1 MPRYYTLSEANEM
14 LPQLSQLI
22 ELMQAQR
29 RQLELL
35 QGRSS
40 VVAQKT
46 RGNGNHNPGED
57 VALAQA
63 TGQVEDALQ
72 TAIKQLQDW
81 DIELKDLERGLVD
94 FPALREGRMVYLCWE
109 VGEPEIAFWHETDT
123 GFAGRQPVDDQFNE
137 SDSPG

>member
-29 RQLELL
+29 RQLDLL
-35 QGRSS
+35 QGRSK

-63 TGQVEDALQ
+63 TKQVDDALQ
-72 TAIKQLQDW
+72 AAIKQLQDW
-81 DIELKDLERGLVD
+81 GIELKDLQTGLID
-94 FPALREGRMVYLCWE
+94 FPALREGRVVYLCWQL
-109 VGEPEIAFWHETDT
+109 GEPEIAYWHETDT
-123 GFAGRQPVDDQFNE
+123 GFAGRQPLDDQFN
-137 SDSPG
+137 

>member
-35 QGRSS
+35 QGRSAI
-40 VVAQKT
+40 VAQKT

-63 TGQVEDALQ
+63 TKQVEEALGA
-72 TAIKQLQDW
+72 AIKQLQEW
-81 DIELKDLERGLVD
+81 GIELKDLQLGLID
-94 FPALREGRMVYLCWE
+94 FPALREGRVVYLCWQL
-109 VGEPEIAFWHETDT
+109 GEPEIAFWHETNT
-123 GFAGRQPVDDQFNE
+123 GFAGRQPLDDQF
-137 SDSPG
+137 S

>member
-35 QGRSS
+35 QGRSK

-57 VALAQA
+57 VALAKA
-63 TGQVEDALQ
+63 TKQVEDALQ
-72 TAIKQLQDW
+72 AAIKQLQDW
-81 DIELKDLERGLVD
+81 DIELKDLQTGLID
-94 FPALREGRMVYLCWE
+94 FPALREGRVVYLCWQL
-109 VGEPEIAFWHETDT
+109 GEPEIAYWHETDT
-123 GFAGRQPVDDQFNE
+123 GFAGRQPLDDQF
-137 SDSPG
+137 S

>member
-35 QGRSS
+35 QGRSK

-63 TGQVEDALQ
+63 TKQVDDALQ
-72 TAIKQLQDW
+72 AAIKQLQDW
-81 DIELKDLERGLVD
+81 GIELKDLQTGLID
-94 FPALREGRMVYLCWE
+94 FPALREGRVVYLCWRL
-109 VGEPEIAFWHETDT
+109 GEPEIAYWHETDT
-123 GFAGRQPVDDQFNE
+123 GFAGRQPLDDQFT
-137 SDSPG
+137 

>member
-14 LPQLSQLI
+14 LPQLSQLL

-29 RQLELL
+29 QQLELL
-35 QGRSS
+35 QGRSK

-63 TGQVEDALQ
+63 TKQVEEALEA
-72 TAIKQLQDW
+72 AIKQLRDW
-81 DIELKDLERGLVD
+81 DIELKDLQTGLID
-94 FPALREGRMVYLCWE
+94 FPALREGRVVYLCWQL
-109 VGEPEIAFWHETDT
+109 GEPEIAYWHETNT
-123 GFAGRQPVDDQFNE
+123 AFAGRQPLDDQF
-137 SDSPG
+137 S

>member
-29 RQLELL
+29 RQLDLL
-35 QGRSS
+35 QGRSK

-63 TGQVEDALQ
+63 TKQVEEALEA
-72 TAIKQLQDW
+72 AIKQLQDW
-81 DIELKDLERGLVD
+81 DIELKDLQTGLID
-94 FPALREGRMVYLCWE
+94 FPALREGRVVYLCWQL
-109 VGEPEIAFWHETDT
+109 GEPEIAYWHETST
-123 GFAGRQPVDDQFNE
+123 GFAGRQPLDDQFT
-137 SDSPG
+137 

>member
-1 MPRYYTLSEANEM
+1 MPRYYTLSEANGM
-14 LPQLSQLI
+14 LPQLSQLL

-29 RQLELL
+29 RQLDLL

-63 TGQVEDALQ
+63 TSQVEEALEA
-72 TAIKQLQDW
+72 AIKQLQTW
-81 DIELKDLERGLVD
+81 GIELKDLQRGLID
-94 FPALREGRMVYLCWE
+94 FPTLREGREVYLCWQL
-109 VGEPEIAFWHETDT
+109 GESEIAYWHETDT
-123 GFAGRQPVDDQFNE
+123 GFAGRQPLDEQF
-137 SDSPG
+137 S